1 MKPDYVECYFIITW
15 RFLWTPRDTGYR
27 TVQYV
32 VKSRQQSTA
41 VYSPKSPKKKSTV
54 SILIKIDVILS
65 IIFTISIS
73 IFRFSS
79 HFPFP
84 LGFFDHHRLSLQR
97 AAKVPYGHLDI
108 SRRMLLQMAFE
119 VTVEVVSRSAV
130 LSVK

>member
-1 MKPDYVECYFIITW
+1 MSNVVVVAIS
-15 RFLWTPRDTGYR
+15 LWTRRDTGYR

-32 VKSRQQSTA
+32 IKSRQQST
-41 VYSPKSPKKKSTV
+41 VYSPKSQVYSEYF
-54 SILIKIDVILS
+54 KIDVILS

-97 AAKVPYGHLDI
+97 SAKVPYGHLDI

-119 VTVEVVSRSAV
+119 VTVEKVSRSAV

>member
-1 MKPDYVECYFIITW
+1 MLLYHDVAISLDPA
-15 RFLWTPRDTGYR
+15 RYR
-27 TVQYV
+27 IPHCTVRNKVQ
-32 VKSRQQSTA
+32 TA
-41 VYSPKSPKKKSTV
+41 VYSLQSQVPSPKSQVPSPKSQV
-54 SILIKIDVILS
+54 YSEYFKIDVILS

-97 AAKVPYGHLDI
+97 SAKVPYGHLDI